1 MPVLFGCFGEDVIG
15 EEADPQD
22 NNGQSTQQGEEA
34 HGTGGCVG
42 FIFKGIED
50 DQSEPDDGQIHC
62 AHQLF
67 GLVVCVDKDVIA
79 NHKCRRPMVRTRDLS
94 VVSGYRQYMQLQIY
108 HYGVLNKYEDTHPED
123 GQDSTL

>member
-34 HGTGGCVG
+34 HGTGGSVG

-50 DQSEPDDGQIHC
+50 D
-62 AHQLF
+62 
-67 GLVVCVDKDVIA
+67 K
-79 NHKCRRPMVRTRDLS
+79 
-94 VVSGYRQYMQLQIY
+94 
-108 HYGVLNKYEDTHPED
+108 
-123 GQDSTL
+123 